1 MAGVPR
7 SAKLLRIK
15 AFSSEVEAGSRE
27 ENASKPKIKSSVP
40 ILSEWSLGIAVI
52 DKLRALR
59 HASTMSSAPPA
70 SARDLLGHRP
80 FLFFL
85 SSRSLSRFSSQIGAV
100 AIGWQIYELT
110 GSAFDLGMV
119 GLVQFL
125 PTALLVFVAG
135 HAADRFERK
144 RVVQTC
150 QVAEALT
157 ALFLA
162 ASTFAGT
169 ISEIQIFVATFVLG
183 IAGAFESP
191 ATAALLPLIAP
202 QGSLQRATAVSSG
215 AAQVATI
222 TGPALGGFAYALMP
236 SAPYAVML
244 VFWLLGAA
252 LTGGIGRLQQAPVKG
267 ESSDDLFAGVTFIR
281 SNPAI
286 LGTISLDLFA
296 VLFGGVTALLPIY
309 ARDIL
314 QTGPLGLGVLRAA
327 PAVGA
332 LLMTMVLARHTI
344 NRRVGMRMFQAVIVF
359 GVATVVFAL
368 SQWMWLSA
376 LALAVLG
383 AADTISVVIRFSLVQ
398 LATPDEMRGRV
409 GAVNFLFINAS
420 NQLGQF
426 ESGVAAALLGTV
438 PSAVLGGVATV
449 AVALLWMK
457 LFPTLRNVE
466 RLE

>member
-1 MAGVPR
+1 MSTTMPVGAR
-7 SAKLLRIK
+7 ELLRH
-15 AFSSEVEAGSRE
+15 G
-27 ENASKPKIKSSVP
+27 
-40 ILSEWSLGIAVI
+40 
-52 DKLRALR
+52 
-59 HASTMSSAPPA
+59 
-70 SARDLLGHRP
+70 P

-85 SSRSLSRFSSQIGAV
+85 LSRSLSRFASQIAAV
-100 AIGWQIYELT
+100 AIGWQIYDLT
-110 GSAFDLGMV
+110 GSAFQLGMV

-144 RVVQTC
+144 RVVQLC
-150 QVAEALT
+150 QLAEAAT

-162 ASTFAGT
+162 WSTYAGWLT
-169 ISEIQIFVATFVLG
+169 EIQIFIAAFVLG

-202 QGSLQRATAVSSG
+202 QGSLQRATAISSG

-222 TGPALGGFAYALMP
+222 TGPALGGFAFAVMP
-236 SAPYAVML
+236 SLPYGIMVL
-244 VFWLLGAA
+244 FWLLGAI
-252 LTGGIGRLQQAPVKG
+252 LTGGIRTLQQAPVK
-267 ESSDDLFAGVTFIR
+267 ESAKSDDLFAGVRFDR
-281 SNPAI
+281 NNPSI

-314 QTGPLGLGVLRAA
+314 VTGPLGLGILRAA

-332 LLMTMVLARHTI
+332 LFMTIVLARHTI
-344 NRRVGMRMFQAVIVF
+344 DRHVGMRMFQAVIVF
-359 GVATVVFAL
+359 GAANVVFAF
-368 SQWMWLSA
+368 SQWMWLSVLA
-376 LALAVLG
+376 LALLG

-426 ESGVAAALLGTV
+426 ESGVTAALFGV
-438 PSAVLGGVATV
+438 MPAAVLGGVGTIAI
-449 AVALLWMK
+449 ALLWMK
-457 LFPTLRNVE
+457 LFPALRKVE

>member
-1 MAGVPR
+1 
-7 SAKLLRIK
+7 
-15 AFSSEVEAGSRE
+15 
-27 ENASKPKIKSSVP
+27 
-40 ILSEWSLGIAVI
+40 
-52 DKLRALR
+52 
-59 HASTMSSAPPA
+59 MSSATPA
-70 SARDLLGHRP
+70 GARELLGHRP

-85 SSRSLSRFSSQIGAV
+85 SSRSLSRFSSQIAAV
-100 AIGWQIYELT
+100 AIGWQIYDLT
-110 GSAFDLGMV
+110 GSAFALGMV

-135 HAADRFERK
+135 HAVDRFERR
-144 RVVQTC
+144 RVVQLC
-150 QVAEALT
+150 QLAEVLT

-162 ASTFAGT
+162 VSTFAGT
-169 ISEIQIFVATFVLG
+169 ISELQIFAATFVLG

-202 QGSLQRATAVSSG
+202 QGSLQRATAISSG

-222 TGPALGGFAYALMP
+222 TGPALGGLAYAAMP
-236 SAPYAVML
+236 SMAYAVMT
-244 VFWLLGAA
+244 VFWLLGMI
-252 LTGGIGRLQQAPVKG
+252 LTGGIGRLQTAPAKNG
-267 ESSDDLFAGVTFIR
+267 EVSDDLYAGVTFVR

-314 QTGPLGLGVLRAA
+314 QTGPLGLGILRAA

-398 LATPDEMRGRV
+398 LVTPDEMRGRV

-426 ESGVAAALLGTV
+426 ESGVTAALLGAV

-457 LFPTLRNVE
+457 LFPTLRDVE
-466 RLE
+466 KLE